1 MISSIHQNAV
11 PQWEVCLPK
20 KNARNFLVLQQ
31 SYYYKEAIILIFHY
45 CLFGILMII
54 KLFTTF
60 CPFVFI
66 RSTFT
71 FSSKS
76 LSFLRV
82 LSFSVNNSSFFSSVV
97 LLFKNCA
104 KMILHF
110 LAIVS
115 TYFFFPPSIS
125 SLFAPYIIF
134 LHFILRWN
142 FRLSANRR

>member
-1 MISSIHQNAV
+1 MSFFFKKKVLINFVEIGSSFIINQAQRSSKRWYLPFTKNAV

-71 FSSKS
+71 FRQNRYHHFSEY
-76 LSFLRV
+76 FL
-82 LSFSVNNSSFFSSVV
+82 
-97 LLFKNCA
+97 
-104 KMILHF
+104 F
-110 LAIVS
+110 LQTIVQ
-115 TYFFFPPSIS
+115 FFFRVWYCCLKIVQKW
-125 SLFAPYIIF
+125 FCTF
-134 LHFILRWN
+134 
-142 FRLSANRR
+142 